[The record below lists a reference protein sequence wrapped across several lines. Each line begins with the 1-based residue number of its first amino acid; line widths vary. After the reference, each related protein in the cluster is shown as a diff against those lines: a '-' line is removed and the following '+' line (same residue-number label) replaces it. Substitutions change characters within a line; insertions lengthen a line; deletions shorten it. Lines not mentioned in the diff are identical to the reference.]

1 MNRTMEAKA
10 KVSVTVDRTLLEEAD
25 RLGSPMSRS
34 RIFEEALATWVH
46 RRGRAELDRA
56 IERYYR
62 TQGIAER
69 EEDDAWASL
78 GDETV
83 RRGWGD

>member
-1 MNRTMEAKA
+1 MDAKA
-10 KVSVTVDRTLLEEAD
+10 KVSVTVDRTLLKEAD
-25 RLGSPMSRS
+25 RLGGSMSRS

-56 IERYYR
+56 IEHYYR
-62 TQGIAER
+62 TRSVAER
-69 EEDDAWASL
+69 EEDEAWAAL

-83 RRGWGD
+83 RRGWRD